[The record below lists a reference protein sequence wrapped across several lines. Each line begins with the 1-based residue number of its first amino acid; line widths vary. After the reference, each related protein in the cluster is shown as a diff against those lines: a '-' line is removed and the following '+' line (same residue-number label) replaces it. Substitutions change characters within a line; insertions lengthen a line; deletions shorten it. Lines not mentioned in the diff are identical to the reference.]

1 MQQKIENG
9 TVNANR
15 IGLQNYVV
23 QLNTDDLIELAET
36 GKTGNIELDSM
47 AATILHECLEHAY
60 NEIKDRKGKT
70 VNGVYVKDA
79 DLKNGKD
86 NQ

>member
-15 IGLQNYVV
+15 IDLQNYVV

-47 AATILHECLEHAY
+47 AKVVLHECLNMLEFEADY
-60 NEIKDRKGKT
+60 YERERKRKEAK
-70 VNGVYVKDA
+70 NGVAKR
-79 DLKNGKD
+79 KN
-86 NQ
+86 